1 MAGKLVGRNE
11 KIAQSGIFKGY
22 LAGQNI
28 RHHKLP
34 KFLMGKQIKHLVS
47 SSSF

>member
-1 MAGKLVGRNE
+1 
-11 KIAQSGIFKGY
+11 

-34 KFLMGKQIKHLVS
+34 KFYKVNQIKLLVS
-47 SSSF
+47 GSSF